1 MRRSAFK
8 ITVLLGMIGLGF
20 WAVLQ
25 AQNGFEGFRFSQKEK
40 TNLSEKETATASHQ
54 QGNSTKKS
62 SSLSADKE
70 EESDFIQNPFAEIGE
85 EKIETASF
93 QTQKKNSNE
102 ESPFF
107 QREEEQNEE
116 HQVVTRKQSQKNSN
130 RGLDFRDEQP
140 ESPFAPSS
148 ENKKVFIKKEE
159 REATKELPPWKG
171 EDRKKISPSPFPEKS
186 VQPPAKLTF
195 PSEAKAI
202 KKVDAK
208 GPQFV
213 ELTQNKSDEKK
224 NSFAGDS
231 SSEKKAENP
240 FGQFEEQKTEKRQPR
255 LPLIISDDKNETPIF
270 ARDDSNVKKPKEEK
284 ITPLN
289 LQEEEPTVVNQ
300 KPEKQPVPLFPSDR
314 VTKLKPAE
322 SKEDDRFDEETI
334 GDRSIPRGAGHPQL
348 SIRKIA
354 PKSAALGKK
363 MVYKIVVRNT
373 GNTIAQKVIVEDR
386 IPKGSK
392 LDKTKP
398 QAEKRGK
405 RLTWKLGTMKP
416 GAERVILVR
425 VVPTTTGQIGSV
437 ALVNFVSEVAAE
449 TMVTAPKLALTL
461 TGPKE
466 TTVGEPLTYKFR
478 VTNVGSAMA
487 KNVYLRN
494 LLPKELNHPDG
505 DDLENEIGSLAIG
518 QSREIKLTVT
528 AKIEGSVINKAVAT
542 ADGGFK
548 VEASVA
554 IKIDGPILSITRS
567 GPRHRY
573 LGRPAIFNN
582 NIKNESGSTI
592 QQAIVVEELPEGFRF
607 SKASAGGKYNS
618 QKGEIIWQ
626 IKNLKAGET
635 RRLSAI
641 VTGNSIGTKRSVV
654 KAYARNLLRAEVTSE
669 TVVAGYPKLQTSV
682 AGGEKP
688 IEAGSHVTYQIRINN
703 KGTAQAKNVN
713 ITLSVPPQLKFV
725 SAKGATF
732 KQISR
737 DKIQI
742 RSTQNISAKK
752 GITFYATFKAV
763 VEGEGSVGVHAQGD
777 HMKRPITHDEEVRV
791 YE

>member
-8 ITVLLGMIGLGF
+8 ITVLLGIIALGF

-25 AQNGFEGFRFSQKEK
+25 AQNGLKGFRFSQKEK
-40 TNLSEKETATASHQ
+40 TDVSKEETLTASHQ
-54 QGNSTKKS
+54 QANKRKKS
-62 SSLSADKE
+62 SSLPADKE
-70 EESDFIQNPFAEIGE
+70 EKSDFMQNPFAETGE
-85 EKIETASF
+85 KKIETASF
-93 QTQKKNSNE
+93 QVQDKSSDE

-107 QREEEQNEE
+107 QKEEGLKEASQSETRE
-116 HQVVTRKQSQKNSN
+116 NSKKKSH
-130 RGLDFRDEQP
+130 RGVDFRDEQP
-140 ESPFAPSS
+140 ESPFVSSS
-148 ENKKVFIKKEE
+148 ENKNVFIKKEE
-159 REATKELPPWKG
+159 REATKELPPWEG
-171 EDRKKISPSPFPEKS
+171 NDREKISPSPFPEKS
-186 VQPPAKLTF
+186 ALPPAKLTL

-202 KKVDAK
+202 KKSDAK

-213 ELTQNKSDEKK
+213 ELTQNKSGEEKK
-224 NSFAGDS
+224 S
-231 SSEKKAENP
+231 ENP
-240 FGQFEEQKTEKRQPR
+240 FGQFEEQKTENKQPK
-255 LPLIISDDKNETPIF
+255 LPLIIPDNKNETPIF
-270 ARDDSNVKKPKEEK
+270 PKDDNDAGKSKEVK

-289 LQEEEPTVVNQ
+289 LQEEEPTVVQ
-300 KPEKQPVPLFPSDR
+300 EKIETAPLFPSDR
-314 VTKLKPAE
+314 VSKLKPAKP
-322 SKEDDRFDEETI
+322 KEDDRFDKETI

-354 PKSAALGKK
+354 PKKAALGEK
-363 MVYKIVVRNT
+363 MVYKIIVRNT
-373 GNTIAQKVIVEDR
+373 GSTTAQKVIVEDR

-416 GAERVILVR
+416 GAEKVILVR
-425 VVPTTTGQIGSV
+425 VIPTTTGQIGSV

-461 TGPKE
+461 TGPQA
-466 TTVGEPLTYKFR
+466 TTVGEPLVYKFR
-478 VTNVGSAMA
+478 VTNIGSAMA
-487 KNVYLRN
+487 KKVYILN
-494 LLPKELNHPDG
+494 LLPNELEHPNG
-505 DDLENEIGSLAIG
+505 GDLESEIGSLGVG

-528 AKIEGSVINKAVAT
+528 ARAEGKVINKATAVAE
-542 ADGGFK
+542 GGFK
-548 VEASVA
+548 AEASIAV
-554 IKIDGPILSITRS
+554 KIDGPILSITRS
-567 GPRHRY
+567 GPKHRY
-573 LGRPAIFNN
+573 LGRPARFDNN
-582 NIKNESGSTI
+582 VKNESDSTI
-592 QQAIVVEELPEGFRF
+592 QQVIIVEEIPDGFRF
-607 SKASAGGKYNS
+607 DKASAGGKYNS

-641 VTGNSIGTKRSVV
+641 VTGHSIGTRRSVV

-703 KGTAQAKNVN
+703 KGTAQAENVN

-742 RSTQNISAKK
+742 SSTQNISAKK
-752 GITFYATFKAV
+752 GIIFYATFKAV
-763 VEGEGSVGVHAQGD
+763 AEGEGSVGVHAQGD